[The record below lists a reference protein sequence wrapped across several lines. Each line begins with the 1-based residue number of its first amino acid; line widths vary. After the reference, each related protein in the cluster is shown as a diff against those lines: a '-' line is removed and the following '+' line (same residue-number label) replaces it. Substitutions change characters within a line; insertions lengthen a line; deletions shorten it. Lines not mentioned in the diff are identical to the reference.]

1 MFCPQCGARAQEG
14 DHYCRKCGHGLQETE
29 GDRTETAGDA
39 PLRRL
44 RQRPF
49 GLSSGDYEHE
59 DDRAAL
65 SGLRAFAPVVAVC
78 RLLMRKFNEPMFRA
92 QLLGGAVRVGP
103 HQFED
108 IYQLVEECA
117 AILNM
122 VTPEVYVVN
131 NPKFNAMTFG
141 TDRPFIILHSS
152 LVDAFSEDEL
162 TYIIGHEL
170 GHIKSEHVLYLNA
183 AWFLAQGAAAYLG
196 RVILIPAQLALDAWM
211 RKAELT
217 ADRAGLL
224 CVQELEHCQTS
235 LIKLALGSRSLLSR
249 INLEEYLHQAEDLRD
264 GYGPLAELFQTHP
277 FIANRISELRQ
288 FHREGYRRIL
298 EGSASLEVEEDPS
311 DWSHRATQALASA
324 LESLV
329 EAEKSRVW
337 AARGKWQQALSE
349 MAAVKNAFPDSE
361 AAKQA
366 EFYQAVIR
374 MRLGQGREAIEGFQ
388 TFLKRYPEHPLASE
402 AQFSLATCYDILLKN
417 PVAATRAYADYVR
430 QYPEAAK
437 KES

>member
-1 MFCPQCGARAQEG
+1 MYCPQCGVEAQEG
-14 DHYCRKCGHGLQETE
+14 DQYCRACGTSLVKEE
-29 GDRTETAGDA
+29 EEDASAGE
-39 PLRRL
+39 REQKTHRK
-44 RQRPF
+44 RPF
-49 GLSSGDYEHE
+49 GLSTRDYEHE
-59 DDRAAL
+59 DDSAAL
-65 SGLRAFAPVVAVC
+65 NSLRMFGPVVAVC
-78 RLLMRKFNEPMFRA
+78 RVLMRKLNEPMFRA
-92 QLLGGAVRVGP
+92 QLLGGAVRVGR

-108 IYQLVEECA
+108 IYRLVEECA

-131 NPKFNAMTFG
+131 DPKFNAMTFG

-152 LVDAFSEDEL
+152 LVDAFSADEL

-196 RVILIPAQLALDAWM
+196 RVILIPAQMALDAWM

-224 CVQELEHCQTS
+224 CAQDLEDCQIS
-235 LIKLALGSRSLLSR
+235 LIKLALGSESLLSR
-249 INLEEYLHQAEDLRD
+249 INLDEYLQQAEDLRD

-277 FIANRISELRQ
+277 FIANRINELRE
-288 FHREGYRRIL
+288 FYGGGYQRIL
-298 EGSASLEVEEDPS
+298 AGRISDRAGGEEMPES
-311 DWSHRATQALASA
+311 ERAAQALATA
-324 LESLV
+324 LETMV
-329 EAEKSRVW
+329 EAERSRVW
-337 AARGKWQQALSE
+337 SARGKWQQTLSD
-349 MAAVKNAFPDSE
+349 MASVRNGFPDTDAAV
-361 AAKQA
+361 QA

-374 MRLGQGREAIEGFQ
+374 MRLGQGREAVQGFKE
-388 TFLKRYPEHPLASE
+388 FLARYSDHALAPE
-402 AQFSLATCYDILLKN
+402 AQFSLAQCYDHLLKD
-417 PVAATRAYADYVR
+417 PAAATRAYADYVR

>member
-1 MFCPQCGARAQEG
+1 MYCPKCGAKAEEQDQYCRQCGRNLFDEDKAPE
-14 DHYCRKCGHGLQETE
+14 EE
-29 GDRTETAGDA
+29 EAGEQTS
-39 PLRRL
+39 RR
-44 RQRPF
+44 RPF
-49 GLSSGDYEHE
+49 GLRSEDYEHE

-65 SGLRAFAPVVAVC
+65 NGLRVFAPVVAVC

-108 IYQLVEECA
+108 IYHLVEECA

-152 LVDAFSEDEL
+152 LVDAFTEDEL

-183 AWFLAQGAAAYLG
+183 AWLLAQGAAAYLG

-217 ADRAGLL
+217 ADRAGLI
-224 CVQELEHCQTS
+224 CAQKLEHCQIS
-235 LIKLALGSRSLLSR
+235 LIKLALGSRTLLSR
-249 INLEEYLHQAEDLRD
+249 INLDEYLQQAEDLRD

-277 FIANRISELRQ
+277 FIANRIGQLREFYDGVYYNIFAGKTGRVTDDVSPDSSE
-288 FHREGYRRIL
+288 
-298 EGSASLEVEEDPS
+298 
-311 DWSHRATQALASA
+311 RAAQALASA

-329 EAEKSRVW
+329 EAQKSRAW
-337 AARGKWQQALSE
+337 SARTKWHQALE
-349 MAAVKNAFPDSE
+349 DMAAVRNGFPQSD
-361 AAKQA
+361 AAIQA
-366 EFYQAVIR
+366 QFYQAVIR
-374 MRLGQGREAIEGFQ
+374 MRLGQGREAVEGFKG
-388 TFLKRYPEHPLASE
+388 FLERYPDHSLASE
-402 AQFSLATCYDILLKN
+402 AQFSLAECYEHLLN
-417 PVAATRAYADYVR
+417 DPAAATRAYADYVR
-430 QYPEAAK
+430 RYPEAAQ
-437 KES
+437 

>member
-1 MFCPQCGARAQEG
+1 MYCPSCGAKAQEG
-14 DHYCRKCGHGLQETE
+14 DVYCRKCGQKFPDEEAKTPSEEETGE
-29 GDRTETAGDA
+29 SMK
-39 PLRRL
+39 RR
-44 RQRPF
+44 RPF
-49 GLSSGDYEHE
+49 GLRSQDYEHE
-59 DDRAAL
+59 DDRAATN
-65 SGLRAFAPVVAVC
+65 SLRVFAPVVAVC

-103 HQFED
+103 HQFDD
-108 IYQLVEECA
+108 IYHLVEECA

-162 TYIIGHEL
+162 IYIIGHEL

-183 AWFLAQGAAAYLG
+183 AWLLAQGAAAYLG
-196 RVILIPAQLALDAWM
+196 RVILIPAQMALDAWM

-217 ADRAGLL
+217 ADRAGLI
-224 CVQELEHCQTS
+224 CAQELEHCQLS
-235 LIKLALGSRSLLSR
+235 LIKLALGSESLLSR
-249 INLEEYLHQAEDLRD
+249 INLDEYLQQADDLRD

-277 FIANRISELRQ
+277 FIANRISQLRQ
-288 FHREGYRRIL
+288 FYQGPYDRIL
-298 EGSASLEVEEDPS
+298 EGKRSDVREEPSTDPS
-311 DWSHRATQALASA
+311 QRAAQALASA
-324 LESLV
+324 LEALV
-329 EAEKSRVW
+329 DAEKSRVW
-337 AARGKWQQALSE
+337 SARGKWQQALAE
-349 MAAVKNAFPDSE
+349 MAAVKNGFPQSD
-361 AAKQA
+361 AATQA

-374 MRLGQGREAIEGFQ
+374 MRLGQGREAVEGFKG
-388 TFLKRYPEHPLASE
+388 FLERYPDHALASE
-402 AQFSLATCYDILLKN
+402 AQFALAQCYDHLLKD

-430 QYPEAAK
+430 KYPEAAK